1 MLKWLR
7 LLDELIAPKG
17 VKCLCCVEWTHGE
30 LLCPD
35 CKRSLEAL
43 MLPPEESVQGDVC
56 SVCQYDGVAK
66 QLVLLLKEDCCASA
80 AEALA
85 EIMVDG
91 LERLQLPQNTVI
103 TWVTMPEVRRR
114 SRGIDHGRELCEALS
129 RRCGLPVRQL
139 LTRTGR
145 VHTQRGLSRE
155 KRLRNLNG
163 TFLCSEKLD
172 CPVLLV
178 DDVFTTGATS
188 STCAEALLAAG
199 AQRVYVLTAARAR
212 GPQKRFEFRK
222 ADLYGF

>member
-7 LLDELIAPKG
+7 LFDEIIAPKG

-30 LLCPD
+30 LLCPN

-43 MLPPEESVQGDVC
+43 MLPPEDGIQGDVC
-56 SVCQYDGVAK
+56 CAYQYDGVAK
-66 QLVLLLKEDCCASA
+66 ELVLLLKEDCCVSA
-80 AEALA
+80 AEALSENMMA
-85 EIMVDG
+85 ALARM
-91 LERLQLPQNTVI
+91 QLPPNTVI
-103 TWVTMPEVRRR
+103 TWVTMPELRRR

-155 KRLRNLNG
+155 KRLRNLHG
-163 TFLCSEKLD
+163 TFLCSEKID
-172 CPVLLV
+172 GPVLLV

-188 STCAEALLAAG
+188 STCAEVLLAAG
-199 AQRVYVLTAARAR
+199 AHRVYVLTATRAK
-212 GPQKRFEFRK
+212 GLQKRFEFRK